1 MTAPAVFKVQIA
13 AEGTLAIVTGG
24 AGVVAARK
32 VLQSAGRTD
41 LAPLWQSRGV
51 VMTIRAGETLARAV
65 LRVTERD
72 PERGGVGRSSRVWF
86 LIVTRLARREV
97 APIRLGVQSVAGVTL
112 IVRGRPGRDG

>member
-32 VLQSAGRTD
+32 VLQSSGRTD
-41 LAPLWQSRGV
+41 LAPLWKSRGV

-65 LRVTERD
+65 LGVTERE
-72 PERGGVGRSSRVWF
+72 PERGGAGRSSRVWF

-97 APIRLGVQSVAGVTL
+97 APIRLGVRSVAGVTL
-112 IVRGRPGRDG
+112 IVRGQPGRDG